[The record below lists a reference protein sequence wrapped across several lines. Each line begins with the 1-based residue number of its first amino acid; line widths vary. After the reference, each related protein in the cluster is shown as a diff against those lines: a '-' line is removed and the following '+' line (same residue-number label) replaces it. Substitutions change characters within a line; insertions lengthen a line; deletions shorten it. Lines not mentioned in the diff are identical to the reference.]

1 MKSLFLLSLVVG
13 LGLTIKSAQAQNT
26 NVHSFKMENIDGEE
40 VDLADYKGK
49 ALLIVNTASKC
60 GYTKQY
66 KSLETLY
73 QSYKDKGF
81 EVLAFPAN
89 NFKAQEPGN
98 NAEIKNFCSLQ
109 YKTNFP
115 LFAKTS
121 VKGAEINPLYK
132 YLTEETPFKGEISWN
147 FNKFLVDPNGDVVAR
162 FDSPVDPL
170 DAKVT
175 EELEKILPG
184 KE

>member
-1 MKSLFLLSLVVG
+1 MKLLIIFLFFG
-13 LGLTIKSAQAQNT
+13 ICLTTQSVHAQNT
-26 NVHSFKMENIDGEE
+26 SVHSFTLDSIDHEA
-40 VDLADYKGK
+40 VNLADYKGK

-73 QSYKDKGF
+73 QTYKDRGF

-89 NFKAQEPGN
+89 NFKGQEPGTDE
-98 NAEIKNFCSLQ
+98 EIKDFCYLT
-109 YKTNFP
+109 YKTGFP

-121 VKGAEINPLYK
+121 VKGVDINPLYR
-132 YLTEETPFKGEISWN
+132 YLTEESPFKGEITWN
-147 FNKFLVDPNGDVVAR
+147 FNKFLVNPDGEVVAR

-170 DAKVT
+170 DKTVT
-175 EELEKILPG
+175 DSLEDILPE
-184 KE
+184 K